1 MNDDYNQNLIKCLF
15 LPMGETNI
23 KADNKLSKILKNEFG
38 IQNKIIKGF
47 IFNKKFLILGTQEQL
62 HIDKKNEFKHKDVDL
77 INFLS
82 DNIYYGIINT
92 KKNNTIMGKFA
103 FKKTSYYKKYFCWI
117 PIENKKLKKKQYNK

>member
-15 LPMGETNI
+15 LPMGKTNI
-23 KADNKLSKILKNEFG
+23 KADNKLSKILENEFG
-38 IQNKIIKGF
+38 VQNKIINGF

-62 HIDKKNEFKHKDVDL
+62 DKKNEFKYKDVDL

-117 PIENKKLKKKQYNK
+117 PIENKKLKKKTI